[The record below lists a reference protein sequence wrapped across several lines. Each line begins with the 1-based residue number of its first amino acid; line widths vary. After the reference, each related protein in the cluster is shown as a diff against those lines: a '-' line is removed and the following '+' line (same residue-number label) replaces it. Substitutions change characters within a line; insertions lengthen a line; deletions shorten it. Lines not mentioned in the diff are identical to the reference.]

1 MKSNKIIFTASL
13 AAAALSAG
21 AWAQPANV
29 STPPSEVIYLPQ
41 LPTPADLSQGAAAHG
56 QTLGR
61 IEQTGNRVVA
71 VYNGPNGQ
79 TLTVDYELLP
89 SQTGAPA
96 QAQGPTLAPE
106 IYAQPQG
113 YPAQQQAYAPAP
125 GDVAPTNTVVYSTP
139 PAYGAYP
146 YDYYPYGYYWPFY
159 PAVSIGFGFHYGL
172 GYGYGYRYGYGFR
185 GGYGYGHPVARGF
198 GYHPGAGFRGGGY
211 RGGGGSH
218 R

>member
-61 IEQTGNRVVA
+61 IEQTGNRVIA

-89 SQTGAPA
+89 TQTAAP
-96 QAQGPTLAPE
+96 AQGPTLAPE
-106 IYAQPQG
+106 I
-113 YPAQQQAYAPAP
+113 
-125 GDVAPTNTVVYSTP
+125 
-139 PAYGAYP
+139 
-146 YDYYPYGYYWPFY
+146 
-159 PAVSIGFGFHYGL
+159 
-172 GYGYGYRYGYGFR
+172 
-185 GGYGYGHPVARGF
+185 
-198 GYHPGAGFRGGGY
+198 
-211 RGGGGSH
+211 
-218 R
+218 